1 MNTSLPMTTRE
12 RKNRRRKEITPRIE
26 ASSRTVEER
35 KASAKHCGEDSKR
48 QAGTG
53 LSQGSE
59 RARATENHIFTI
71 DGLQAPFQTLVD
83 RPGPGRDRTGRGRVC
98 QAHWVVTRPSEA
110 ETGKGGLSTRG
121 VVRSQVGEMAE
132 ANRSESAGDD
142 SLGEAEV
149 VAVVKGRRESN
160 WSRRGC
166 GEEPVWK
173 STRLFDG
180 VLRSPQSAYRRAPTS
195 LPPQHSSLSLFPFP
209 LVTSMTAVYFSSTW
223 PQASRLDLESR
234 HI

>member
-12 RKNRRRKEITPRIE
+12 RKNRGRKKITPRIE

-48 QAGTG
+48 QARTG

-110 ETGKGGLSTRG
+110 ETGKGASPH
-121 VVRSQVGEMAE
+121 E
-132 ANRSESAGDD
+132 ALFGPKLAKWRWQCE
-142 SLGEAEV
+142 E
-149 VAVVKGRRESN
+149 VAVVKR
-160 WSRRGC
+160 RRGI
-166 GEEPVWK
+166 ELEPAW
-173 STRLFDG
+173 
-180 VLRSPQSAYRRAPTS
+180 LRRRTC
-195 LPPQHSSLSLFPFP
+195 
-209 LVTSMTAVYFSSTW
+209 
-223 PQASRLDLESR
+223 LEVDEAF
-234 HI
+234 